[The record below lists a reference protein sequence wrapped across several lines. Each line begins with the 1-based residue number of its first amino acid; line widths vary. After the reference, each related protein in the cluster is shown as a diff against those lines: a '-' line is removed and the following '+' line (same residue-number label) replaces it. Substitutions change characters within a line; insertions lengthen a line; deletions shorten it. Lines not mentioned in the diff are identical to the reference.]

1 MNPLMNY
8 SPQPPKNDFMTRLQ
22 EFSRMVNGNPEQIV
36 RSLIFNGQMSEQ
48 QFQQYA
54 QTANQILGRRNG

>member
-8 SPQPPKNDFMTRLQ
+8 SPQPPKNDFMSRLQ

-36 RSLIFNGQMSEQ
+36 RSLISNGQMSEQ